1 MLSALAPGFQRVKWF
16 TCVIN
21 KLTRYTQMWGEKEVG
36 DIFPSLPDNAI
47 KSVWVAGEVQK
58 FSGASVA

>member
-1 MLSALAPGFQRVKWF
+1 M
-16 TCVIN
+16 CVIN

-47 KSVWVAGEVQK
+47 KSVWVGGEVQK